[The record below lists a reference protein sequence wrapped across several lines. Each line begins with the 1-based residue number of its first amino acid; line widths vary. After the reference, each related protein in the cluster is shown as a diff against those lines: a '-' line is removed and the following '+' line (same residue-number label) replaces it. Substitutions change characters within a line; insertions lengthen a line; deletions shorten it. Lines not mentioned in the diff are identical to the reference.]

1 MKLSNSYIG
10 LPEEFYQQINPTP
23 VKNPSLLIFNDE
35 LANSLNIELT
45 EDDKLNFF
53 SGNKIPKDSIPVA
66 LNYSGH
72 QFGNFVHQLGDGRA
86 ILLGEVRNKNE
97 SYDIQLKGS
106 GQTKFSR
113 QGDGRSALGP
123 VLREYILSEAM
134 YHLGIPT
141 TRSLAAVA
149 TGEHVARD
157 SFEPG
162 GILTRV
168 AKSHLRV
175 GTFEYFASR
184 QQWEDL
190 KLLAD
195 FAIQKHFPEIRETDN
210 HYLELLKKV
219 ASNQSILIANW
230 MSVGFIHG
238 VMNTDNFTISGET
251 IDYGPCA
258 FLDEYHPGK
267 VFSSI
272 DQNGRYAYG
281 NQPSISSWNL
291 ASLAGCLIAF
301 IDKDS
306 DKANELA
313 TEVLENYSIDTNQRI
328 LDLMC
333 KKIGLDGSKKNN
345 QEMLRNLLKLMM
357 DNESDFTITF
367 RSLSDILL
375 NNSDNFLA
383 QFHQKDEVSGWI
395 NNWKSALN
403 LENKNVGEI
412 ILNLNNTNPLY
423 IPRNHQVQK
432 AIEESYLGNLKVL
445 EEMLDVLK
453 NPFQE
458 NVSLSH
464 YSEAP
469 SEQQRV
475 TQTFCG
481 T

>member
-134 YHLGIPT
+134 HHLGIPT

-149 TGEHVARD
+149 TGEHVVRD

-367 RSLSDILL
+367 RSLSSILL

-432 AIEESYLGNLKVL
+432 AIEESYLGNFKVL

>member
-149 TGEHVARD
+149 TGEHVVRD

-367 RSLSDILL
+367 RSLSSILL

-432 AIEESYLGNLKVL
+432 AIEESYLGNFKVL